1 MDHGPAD
8 RDQRLRRHLRE
19 RSQRQRLADGCRCPD
34 HRRRGLQPAER
45 LWRGVRPCDD
55 GLRGIPERR
64 VDTCFG
70 DSGGPLSAPAQG
82 GFYRLV
88 GVTSWGKGCARR
100 NASGVYVRVADTALR
115 NAIAADV
122 FAIENAQGLAHESV
136 VGSGAQPPRS
146 AASSATTAGVRWVGR
161 SRRRHSCR
169 DPIRSRH
176 PTGGLG
182 RQFLREVQ
190 ADQEEEQAQAVHQE
204 G

>member
-1 MDHGPAD
+1 MAAVAPIIADADCSQPNVYGAEFDPATMVCAGY
-8 RDQRLRRHLRE
+8 L
-19 RSQRQRLADGCRCPD
+19 SGGSTPASGTAAGRC
-34 HRRRGLQPAER
+34 RRR
-45 LWRGVRPCDD
+45 
-55 GLRGIPERR
+55 RR
-64 VDTCFG
+64 AASTAWF
-70 DSGGPLSAPAQG
+70 
-82 GFYRLV
+82 

-100 NASGVYVRVADTALR
+100 NAPGVYVRVADTALR

-122 FAIENAQGLAHESV
+122 FAIENTQGLAHESV

-146 AASSATTAGVRWVGR
+146 AASSATTAGVRWVLR

-182 RQFLREVQ
+182 HQFLREVQ